1 MLIQELRLNQF
12 RNYTNKTFDFN
23 RRLNI
28 IVGNNGVGKTNILE
42 SLYFL
47 SNTKSFRTSDDKKL
61 IQQGNTYCAIEAV
74 SEQGSIKA
82 MINERGKT
90 FYINNKIQ
98 KKTSDVIGKLH
109 AIIFKPG
116 DIELFSDSPK
126 ARRTE
131 IDLEL
136 GKISRTYLQAI
147 VNYNH
152 YLKQKNNL
160 LKEKEVDM
168 NLLSVLNDSLI
179 PVITTIIKERE
190 DFIKNINNY
199 ISPIYKEMSG
209 TNSEVKIFYEKCSD
223 LDDVSI
229 NLELAKEKDMIMQ
242 HSTFGPHKDDYTFLI
257 DGKKIGDFA
266 SQGQKRMIIISLKLA
281 IAKYV
286 KITTDNDALIL
297 LDDVLS
303 ELDKTRSE
311 KLINMLPYNQII
323 ITTTHIDQ
331 LNIQKNYRLIELEE
345 HDA

>member
-12 RNYTNKTFDFN
+12 RNYNKATIPFGEG
-23 RRLNI
+23 LNI
-28 IVGNNGVGKTNILE
+28 IVGNNGIGKTNILE
-42 SLYFL
+42 SIYLL
-47 SNTKSFRTSDDKKL
+47 SNTKSFRTSDDKKI

-136 GKISRTYLQAI
+136 GKISKTYLQAI
-147 VNYNH
+147 INYNH

-160 LKEKEVDM
+160 LKEKEIDM

-190 DFIKNINNY
+190 EFINDINKF

-209 TNSEVKIFYEKCSD
+209 TNNEVKIFYEKCSD
-223 LDDVSI
+223 IDDVSI
-229 NLELAKEKDMIMQ
+229 NLELAKEKDMVMQ
-242 HSTFGPHKDDYTFLI
+242 HSTFGPHKEDYTFYI
-257 DGKKIGDFA
+257 DGHKIGDFA
-266 SQGQKRMIIISLKLA
+266 SQGQKRMVIISLKLA

-286 KITTDNDALIL
+286 KTTTDNDALIL

-303 ELDKTRSE
+303 ELDRTRSE
-311 KLINMLPYNQII
+311 KLLNMLPYNQII

-331 LNIQKNYRLIELEE
+331 LNIQKAYNLIELEE
-345 HDA
+345 QHA